1 LCGGFSK
8 KSSKEEL
15 MMLANNTIA
24 YEKLIG
30 RSLDDIAK
38 SEEVVIFVSALTD
51 VRMIVKCLLYLR
63 IPFKVV
69 EMGMSSIKDR
79 VGFKRLCT
87 ETSWGLMPQIFINGQ
102 FIGGIDEFFEHPE
115 IIPFDDTHKLE
126 HGRTLQ

>member
-1 LCGGFSK
+1 
-8 KSSKEEL
+8 
-15 MMLANNTIA
+15 MMLVNNTIA

-79 VGFKRLCT
+79 VGFKRLRT
-87 ETSWGLMPQIFINGQ
+87 MTNWGLMPQIFINGQ
-102 FIGGIDEFFEHPE
+102 FIGGIDEFFDHPE
-115 IIPFDDTHKLE
+115 IIPFDDTHKLK
-126 HGRTLQ
+126 HRGRLQ